1 MNESSETETTQHT
14 PTQAGSKNWEDKVV
28 SFFSPKWKKLKIPAL
43 VGSLLLVLLIALLFN
58 RIFIN
63 IFPGESGVLWKRFSG
78 GTDENVIYEEGLH
91 IINPFNKMYVY
102 EMRLQQRDTEFT
114 VLSQNG
120 LLISIKASVRFKPQ
134 RENLPLLHKQV
145 GPEYIDRVVL
155 PQVQSVI
162 RKVIGSY
169 KPDEIY
175 GTQGDILKNITL
187 DALGELRER
196 YIILDELLIRELTLP
211 PTVSDAIERKLQQ
224 EQRSLEYEF
233 RLYAEKQEIERKKL
247 EAEGI
252 KAFQEGVLQN
262 MTPEYLAFRGI
273 QATLEL
279 AQSPNSKIILIGNKE
294 SGLPLILNAESA
306 NQGNQANQGM
316 VPTGSLQPTPSKQV
330 DSEGNGAATKTRPA
344 ATETQTDQK
353 LSTNSSSR

>member
-1 MNESSETETTQHT
+1 MNESSDTETILSTSAQD
-14 PTQAGSKNWEDKVV
+14 GSKNWEDKVV
-28 SFFSPKWKKLKIPAL
+28 SFFSPKWQKLKVPTLIA
-43 VGSLLLVLLIALLFN
+43 SLLLILLIALLFN

-63 IFPGESGVLWKRFSG
+63 IYPGEAGVLWKRFSS

-91 IINPFNKMYVY
+91 IINPFDKMYLY
-102 EMRLQQRDTEFT
+102 EMRLQQRDTDFT

-120 LLISIKASVRFKPQ
+120 LLISIKASVRFRPE

-175 GTQGDILKNITL
+175 GTQGDILQNITL

-211 PTVSDAIERKLQQ
+211 PAVSDAIERKLQQ
-224 EQRSLEYEF
+224 EQRFLEYEF
-233 RLYAEKQEIERKKL
+233 RIEAEKQEIERKKL
-247 EAEGI
+247 EAAGI
-252 KAFQEGVLQN
+252 QAFQQGVLKN
-262 MTPEYLAFRGI
+262 MTPQYLAFQGI

-279 AQSPNSKIILIGNKE
+279 AKSPNSKIILIGNKE
-294 SGLPLILNAESA
+294 SGLPLILNAETA
-306 NQGNQANQGM
+306 NQGI
-316 VPTGSLQPTPSKQV
+316 VPTDHTQEASPPKEVDSGSNEAAPTPPSI
-330 DSEGNGAATKTRPA
+330 RPDA
-344 ATETQTDQK
+344 ITAQN